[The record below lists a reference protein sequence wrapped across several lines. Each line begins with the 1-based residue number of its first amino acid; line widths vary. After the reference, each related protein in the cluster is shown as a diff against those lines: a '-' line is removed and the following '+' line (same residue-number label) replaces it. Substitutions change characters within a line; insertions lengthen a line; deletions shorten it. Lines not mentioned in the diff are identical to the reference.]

1 MVPANSSV
9 ASSNLSR
16 DAKVRVWENRY
27 GSMDIDNLLRA
38 HEHLEEW
45 QEDLT
50 TRLMAM
56 NRVVLAKLMER
67 DVDSS

>member
-1 MVPANSSV
+1 
-9 ASSNLSR
+9 
-16 DAKVRVWENRY
+16 VWENRY
-27 GSMDIDNLLRA
+27 GSMGIDNLLRA

-67 DVDSS
+67 DLDS